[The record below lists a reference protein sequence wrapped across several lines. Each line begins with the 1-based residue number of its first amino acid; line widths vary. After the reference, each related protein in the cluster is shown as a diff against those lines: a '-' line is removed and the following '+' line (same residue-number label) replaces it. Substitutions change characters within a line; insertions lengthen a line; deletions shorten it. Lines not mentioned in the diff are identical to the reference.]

1 MCTSLNDATKDRALP
16 ILTILMRRRSPQRSV
31 QRRAIASPSHYKILR
46 ISGLIASLRLIRNLA
61 ENTQYSYLIQVSSFA
76 RHFQRSPEL
85 LGPEEIR
92 AWLIHLRE
100 GRKLGVIVRNVQ
112 NVTVTPREAAYSKAF
127 RSRFT

>member
-1 MCTSLNDATKDRALP
+1 MTPLR
-16 ILTILMRRRSPQRSV
+16 QRMLHDM
-31 QRRAIASPSHYKILR
+31 Q
-46 ISGLIASLRLIRNLA
+46 IRNLA